1 MISKSQILTILK
13 ENYEILSKT
22 FNVSKIGLFGSFV
35 KDFETETSDI
45 DILVDFSKPIT
56 IFEYIDLEDLLTEKF
71 GRKVDL
77 VSEKGLKPLLK
88 SQILREVV
96 FV

>member
-13 ENYEILSKT
+13 ENYELLSNT

-35 KDFETETSDI
+35 KEFEAETSDI

-56 IFEYIDLEDLLTEKF
+56 IFEYIDLEDLLTEKL

-88 SQILREVV
+88 TQILKDVV
-96 FV
+96 YV